1 MIDLKEFR
9 KANNLKQEEI
19 ADYLGVSKAFL
30 SQIENF
36 RRSLPDI
43 QLSRLLNNPY
53 NWDTRMLLI
62 EDQNNSANKGAVQVQ
77 QNGLHNHIDHI
88 TQRDGEDVAALRKEN
103 EMLGQR
109 IVDLKA
115 ENEKLWKMIDKLT
128 EK

>member
-62 EDQNNSANKGAVQVQ
+62 EDQNNSANRGAVQVQ